1 MTLHVELH
9 RAETEAA
16 VQDPK
21 WIEKTLTH
29 DFNNMLSVALSQ
41 TSLALRKLSPDNP
54 AFLNVEKSLRALQRA
69 SELSH
74 YLSNEQQYEQCGTE
88 EFSLNRIVLEN
99 VDLVEPSLDQ
109 EIEIELDLC
118 PELFPIAGNVCQL
131 QQILTNLLLNAME
144 AITKPAGHIRL
155 KTSNRIL
162 STHELQGYM
171 SSVSLTT
178 GVYVVLDVSDDGAG
192 IDPSDISQI
201 FKVHFSTKAQG
212 RGVGLTS
219 VLQNVN
225 KHGGGL
231 TIYSTCGKGTT
242 VEVVLPALLIS

>member
-1 MTLHVELH
+1 MTLHLELH
-9 RAETEAA
+9 RAETEAV

-41 TSLALRKLSPDNP
+41 TSLALRKLPPDNP

-69 SELSH
+69 SELSR
-74 YLSNEQQYEQCGTE
+74 YLSDEQRYEQRLNE
-88 EFSLNRIVLEN
+88 ELSLNRLILEN
-99 VDLVEPSLDQ
+99 VDLIEPTLDQ
-109 EIEIELDLC
+109 QIDIELNLC
-118 PELFPIAGNVCQL
+118 PELFPISGNACQL

-144 AITKPAGHIRL
+144 AITEPVGHIQL

-162 STHELQGYM
+162 STHELQCYM
-171 SSVSLTT
+171 SSTCLTT
-178 GVYVVLDVSDDGAG
+178 GVYVMLDVSDNGAG
-192 IDPSDISQI
+192 IEPSDISQI
-201 FKVHFSTKAQG
+201 FDAHFSTKAQG

-231 TIYSTCGKGTT
+231 TVYSTRGKGTT
-242 VEVVLPALLIS
+242 VEVVLPAVFIP